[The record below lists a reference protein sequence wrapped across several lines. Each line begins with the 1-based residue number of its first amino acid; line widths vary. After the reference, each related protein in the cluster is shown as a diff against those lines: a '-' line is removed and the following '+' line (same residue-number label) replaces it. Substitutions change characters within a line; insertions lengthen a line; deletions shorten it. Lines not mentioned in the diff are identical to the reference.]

1 MIVSGE
7 TAVLHE
13 TWHGRCRAR
22 FGRLFP
28 HLTLCCALVAYT
40 MLGAFIFML
49 VEGGSKSST
58 KDEYRNFLSQIV
70 EMVQNDTN
78 NNSCTHNQ
86 TIDKVVRQMQ
96 EGFKFIWF
104 QSPSRWDFFGSVFF
118 CCTIFTTVGYGD
130 IYPVTLLGKVLC
142 IIYAMVG
149 IPLMLLVV
157 LDVGDFL
164 AFGMSKA
171 YNRAHTL
178 FKKWLRW
185 RTRRRRHWSN
195 RRTLDDGT
203 FVFRHDG
210 VIRQPLDIQQVLKS
224 QADVRHHS
232 IHLQKNKDIFEKL
245 LARDNL
251 MRKDPLLRSLSCPEL
266 DQMPKPPR
274 EFAIWD
280 FSGLG
285 NVMEDFD
292 VPFILILFIVIA
304 YICFGGIILPL
315 WETEI
320 EGFDS
325 YYFCF
330 ITLTTI
336 GFGDIVPENHKCF
349 WITSLFI
356 VVGMSI
362 MSMAFKLSQNRIVS
376 FYQNCIRF
384 IGRANTDVEN
394 VGKK

>member
-1 MIVSGE
+1 MITLAE
-7 TAVLHE
+7 ADVLHE
-13 TWHGRCRAR
+13 HGRRCAP
-22 FGRLFP
+22 FERLFP

-40 MLGAFIFML
+40 MLGAFIFMQ

-58 KDEYRNFLSQIV
+58 EDEYRNFLSQIV

-78 NNSCTHNQ
+78 HNSCTLSQ
-86 TIDKVVRQMQ
+86 IIDKVERQMK
-96 EGFKFIWF
+96 EFKLIWL
-104 QSPSRWDFFGSVFF
+104 QSPSRWDFLGSVFF
-118 CCTIFTTVGYGD
+118 CCTIFTTVGYGQ

-149 IPLMLLVV
+149 IPLMLLVL

-164 AFGMSKA
+164 AFVMSKA
-171 YNRAHTL
+171 YNCAHNL

-185 RTRRRRHWSN
+185 RTCRRRPWSN

-203 FVFRHDG
+203 FVFRHGG

-232 IHLQKNKDIFEKL
+232 IHLHKNKDIFEKL

-251 MRKDPLLRSLSCPEL
+251 MIKDPLLRSLSCPEL
-266 DQMPKPPR
+266 DQMPKPPSG
-274 EFAIWD
+274 FAIWD

-285 NVMEDFD
+285 NVMEDLD
-292 VPFILILFIVIA
+292 VPFLLILFIVFA

-315 WETEI
+315 WEPQI

-330 ITLTTI
+330 ITVTTI
-336 GFGDIVPENHKCF
+336 GFGDITPKDPKCF
-349 WITSLFI
+349 WITSVFT

-376 FYQNCIRF
+376 FYQYCIRF

-394 VGKK
+394 VEKK